1 MKFTQKLN
9 QKVIEDSINTHTDQ
23 SLNTINTIQDMGSF
37 NQNILSFDNS
47 VGYINEGD
55 FDKK

>member
-47 VGYINEGD
+47 VG
-55 FDKK
+55 